1 MVDFYSDMQGVASAV
16 IGEFAQGTIS
26 YVALTN
32 NGLSPDNPG
41 EPIEVVTTVPGVV
54 RGVQFKFID
63 GTNIFASDGQITIP
77 ADTGIVPSITGF
89 IEVDGRR
96 HKIVSASAIPPAG
109 TTVAYRV
116 IYRR

>member
-1 MVDFYSDMQGVASAV
+1 MADFYSDMQAVASAV
-16 IGEFAQGTIS
+16 IGEFEQGLIQ
-26 YVALTN
+26 YVAMTN
-32 NGLSPDNPG
+32 GGLAPDNPG
-41 EPIEVVTTVPGVV
+41 EPTEVMTTISGVA

-63 GTNIFASDGQITIP
+63 GTNIFASDGQITFP
-77 ADTGIVPSITGF
+77 ADTGIVPTLSGF

-109 TTVAYRV
+109 TPVAYRV

>member
-26 YVALTN
+26 YVAISHAGML
-32 NGLSPDNPG
+32 DDPG
-41 EPIEVVTTVPGVV
+41 EPIEVVTTVPGVA

-77 ADTGIVPSITGF
+77 ADAGVVPSITGF

-109 TTVAYRV
+109 TPVAYRV